1 MQEYTS
7 ILSNLLVLNLEV
19 NIWSARKKLIPH
31 DLGDAELPPDEL
43 ASLGSKKICSPEE
56 LRIFGTLKARAVS
69 LLDRNGVRFLSGWA
83 IPTAK
88 AEEIHQELELIKAEF
103 EAAKDT
109 FLQRYDAT
117 VADWIAKHPDWENML
132 ANSTVSKDYVRSR
145 MGFRWQLFKVET
157 PEAMPNAALHEDL
170 SKLGSTLFDEV
181 AKAATEAWNRC
192 YAGKTELTRKALSP
206 LKSIYNKLIGLTFI
220 EPRVAPIADLIDS
233 AFKSLPRRGTLQ
245 GTTLLMLQ
253 GLVMLLQNPRDLMQH
268 GQRIL
273 DGAQQIADILAILP
287 QDSSFEA
294 QTRLNNE
301 NLDESDSETDSLT
314 DDGEP
319 LFVDEELADLPP
331 VLDSF
336 GLW

>member
-1 MQEYTS
+1 MQTHTA
-7 ILSNLLVLNLEV
+7 ILSNLLVFNLEV

-88 AEEIHQELELIKAEF
+88 AEEINQELALIQAEF
-103 EAAKDT
+103 MTAKDS

-117 VADWIAKHPDWENML
+117 VADWVAKHPNWENML
-132 ANSTVSKDYVRSR
+132 TNSIVNKDYVRSKL
-145 MGFRWQLFKVET
+145 GFRWQLFKVET
-157 PEAMPNAALHEDL
+157 PDANLNSSIDAMLQEDVG
-170 SKLGSTLFDEV
+170 KLGSTLFDEV

-206 LKSIYNKLIGLTFI
+206 LKAIYNKLIGLTFI
-220 EPRVAPIADLIDS
+220 EPRVAPIADIIET
-233 AFKSLPRRGTLQ
+233 AFQSLPRRGILR
-245 GTTLLMLQ
+245 GASLFMLQ
-253 GLVMLLQNPRDLMQH
+253 GLVMLLQNPTALMQH
-268 GQRIL
+268 GQMIL
-273 DGAQQIADILAILP
+273 DGVQQSDDILATFTQNNSLEMTNINQE
-287 QDSSFEA
+287 QDDNDNLSE
-294 QTRLNNE
+294 
-301 NLDESDSETDSLT
+301 LDE
-314 DDGEP
+314 EP
-319 LFVDEELADLPP
+319 LFVDEELKELPP
-331 VLDSF
+331 VLDSY